1 MTDGPTQEHRRPDG
15 VEDATVEAVDTF
27 TRALETVEVAR
38 GHLYQWHRLTGT
50 GDTQLREAVDQLR
63 AAGHTELADRVEHE
77 LVGHNVIEG
86 RWTFQVVEEYD
97 DHYMAAWRDLERLA
111 REALVQGRRHLWE
124 AELKETHRTRGRA
137 HHEAVPP
144 SEREMG
150 GATQP
155 SAADE

>member
-1 MTDGPTQEHRRPDG
+1 MTQDIPTPEHRRPEG
-15 VEDATVEAVDTF
+15 VDDATVEAVDTF

-63 AAGHTELADRVEHE
+63 SAGHSELADQAERE

-97 DHYMAAWRDLERLA
+97 DHYLSTWRSWEQRVRDE
-111 REALVQGRRHLWE
+111 LVEGKRHLME
-124 AELKETHRTRGRA
+124 AEMKEDNRTHGRE

-144 SEREMG
+144 SQRE
-150 GATQP
+150 
-155 SAADE
+155 D